1 MVISTIWPHSTS
13 HPASSWISPLRLIPF
28 VTLAVSHRPDEISP
42 VSSPTFTTPRSP
54 YTGGSFTAAFPG
66 SSPLLLTS
74 PCVAGSAP
82 SCSPCGANISVLQDS
97 LYVAGCCFA
106 LPSQEIT
113 TLRHTWSPRCTGCLL
128 PGGLTLTRT
137 GLHQQAND
145 DFSGHTSPC

>member
-1 MVISTIWPHSTS
+1 MVISTIWPPPTS

-28 VTLAVSHRPDEISP
+28 VTLAVGHRPDEISP
-42 VSSPTFTTPRSP
+42 VPSSTFTTSRSP

-66 SSPLLLTS
+66 SPPLPWPSLLAHKLGALFF
-74 PCVAGSAP
+74 PFR
-82 SCSPCGANISVLQDS
+82 ANISVLQDS

-106 LPSQEIT
+106 LPSQEVT

-137 GLHQQAND
+137 GLPPA
-145 DFSGHTSPC
+145 SKR